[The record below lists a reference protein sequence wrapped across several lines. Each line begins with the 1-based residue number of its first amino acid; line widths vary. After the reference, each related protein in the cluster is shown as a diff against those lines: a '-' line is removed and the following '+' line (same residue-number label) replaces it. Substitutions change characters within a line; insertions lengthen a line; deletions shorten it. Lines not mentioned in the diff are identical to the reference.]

1 MKVKPS
7 KAPGNVVLELGP
19 EDERILSKNAAG
31 SGSAAL
37 FKLKKILVPVDFSDC
52 SRKALQYAIP
62 FAKQFGA
69 SITLLHVVQ
78 INFVGGEFGSID
90 YPLLENEL
98 KEGRAKLLDR
108 LLQEEIRN
116 DIPADASMRIGQPL
130 SEIIK
135 AAKELEI
142 DLIIISTH
150 GHTGLKHVFLG
161 STAESVVRYAP
172 CPVLTVREHEHEF
185 VQALASSSTTATI
198 A

>member
-7 KAPGNVVLELGP
+7 KAPGNVLVELGP
-19 EDERILSKNAAG
+19 KDENILSEHMPGAPGATV
-31 SGSAAL
+31 
-37 FKLKKILVPVDFSDC
+37 FKLSKILVPVDFSEC
-52 SRKALQYAIP
+52 SKKAIQYAIP
-62 FAKQFGA
+62 FARQFGA

-90 YPLLENEL
+90 YPLLETEL
-98 KEGRAKLLDR
+98 KESRTKMLDTLLRD
-108 LLQEEIRN
+108 EIGETA
-116 DIPADASMRIGQPL
+116 PAQAIMRTGQPL
-130 SEIIK
+130 SEIVR
-135 AAKELEI
+135 AAKELDV

-185 VQALASSSTTATI
+185 IKTLTTPHRV
-198 A
+198 